1 MPPHQLDS
9 TRARSLG
16 HRIALLASLLGF
28 GAAATGC
35 DDGPPPSNAC
45 CNPDEQPGAG
55 GSPLCVE
62 GATCCANG
70 TWSCN
75 DADGDPFCERSEGV
89 CTAAE
94 CDPGLEQGVGDNA
107 PCFEAATC
115 CLDGQWQCND
125 ANDSPTCQVRSRRHI

>member
-1 MPPHQLDS
+1 MPPHQLAS

-16 HRIALLASLLGF
+16 HRIVLLASLLGF
-28 GAAATGC
+28 AAPATGC
-35 DDGPPPSNAC
+35 DGDGPPPSTAC

-55 GSPLCVE
+55 DSPLCVE

-75 DADGDPFCERSEGV
+75 EADGTPYCERSEGV

-94 CDPGLEQGVGDNA
+94 CEPGVGDNA

-125 ANDSPTCQVRSRRHI
+125 ANGSPTCQVRSRRHI